1 MKVSIDELLTTIGLQ
16 TVEINLLRKQVEEL
30 LAPKESPNGVPEN
43 GTVDEGALGD
53 NTPVTADE
61 V

>member
-30 LAPKESPNGVPEN
+30 LLTEEVSNGASEEPVPEK
-43 GTVDEGALGD
+43 VL
-53 NTPVTADE
+53 DE